1 MGNSTSKNRSL
12 AKNSTRSPQKFG
24 ENYEDANESITPFP
38 DDVLLD
44 PRSPNIARTPL
55 AEILA
60 GRFAAVELVSEA
72 NLETPKNLL
81 RKRLLRD
88 LGVNCASKE
97 MNLLDPR
104 SPSLLIPRT
113 PINLSF
119 NGDDELENSKIV
131 SIEYNG
137 IIEEASCRN
146 FNEKLANITLDDA
159 DYEDAQESLGKDDEF
174 IDSELA
180 AIRKKYLETN
190 FEFVGDDIQVLDDLP
205 STTENIF
212 RTPML
217 ANATIS
223 KLIKLPEQIEMDENI
238 SPMFAGDKGS
248 FFGMQS
254 STPMVASV
262 AKPEL
267 VIAKISNGERAMKT
281 KIYEDENDGGMMSET
296 KSAIIEAIV
305 NTPMKKFMRHS
316 EMEENKPRTPL
327 SVLNRRTKAMEKG
340 AQQQSKEN
348 EKENDENV
356 NSKLNE
362 HFTPQKGIPN
372 TNAISLS
379 VRSCSSKIP
388 VFKK

>member
-24 ENYEDANESITPFP
+24 EKFEDANESITPFP

-55 AEILA
+55 SEILV
-60 GRFAAVELVSEA
+60 GRFAAVEVASEV
-72 NLETPKNLL
+72 NIETPKNLL

-88 LGVNCASKE
+88 LGE
-97 MNLLDPR
+97 INLLDPR

-119 NGDDELENSKIV
+119 NGDDELDSSKIV

-180 AIRKKYLETN
+180 AIRMKYLETN
-190 FEFVGDDIQVLDDLP
+190 FEFVGDEIQVLDDP
-205 STTENIF
+205 RSTAENIF

-217 ANATIS
+217 ANAALS
-223 KLIKLPEQIEMDENI
+223 KLKLPEQIEMDENI
-238 SPMFAGDKGS
+238 SPMFAGEKGS

-262 AKPEL
+262 AKPES
-267 VIAKISNGERAMKT
+267 VIAKISNAERAMKT
-281 KIYEDENDGGMMSET
+281 KIYEDENDGGMSET

-305 NTPMKKFMRHS
+305 NTPMKKFMRNG
-316 EMEENKPRTPL
+316 EMEESKPRTPL
-327 SVLNRRTKAMEKG
+327 SVLNRRTKAADKG

-372 TNAISLS
+372 TNAILS